1 MTSES
6 GVEPRFHFRCSCGAD
21 IETTDKKEI
30 CPACGKSIE
39 VLGCIEKRQGKKYVL
54 RITKRRN
61 DWNTAAPLWPLGRG
75 STTTRATQ
83 HQHETPLYERL
94 PGSVDTAWPKVEP
107 ETRFRR
113 LGFLILLIGAVFIVL
128 ASIFG
133 SEDFAVLTTPKPS
146 DCDWST
152 RPLGNKHCH
161 YKSIVMRAGDDQ
173 TQIKVTWER
182 VIDY

>member
-1 MTSES
+1 
-6 GVEPRFHFRCSCGAD
+6 
-21 IETTDKKEI
+21 
-30 CPACGKSIE
+30 
-39 VLGCIEKRQGKKYVL
+39 L

-128 ASIFG
+128 ASILDPRTLRSLQRRSRAIAIGRPAPWATSTATTRASSCARATTRRKLRSHG
-133 SEDFAVLTTPKPS
+133 SA
-146 DCDWST
+146 
-152 RPLGNKHCH
+152 
-161 YKSIVMRAGDDQ
+161 
-173 TQIKVTWER
+173 
-182 VIDY
+182 